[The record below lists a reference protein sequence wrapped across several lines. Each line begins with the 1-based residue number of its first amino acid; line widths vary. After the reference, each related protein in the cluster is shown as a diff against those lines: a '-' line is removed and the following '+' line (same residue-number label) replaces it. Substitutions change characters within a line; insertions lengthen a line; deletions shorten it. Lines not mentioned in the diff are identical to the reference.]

1 MDQLFGWVAA
11 AVTTSAILAFMLL
24 VWRTRGLR
32 RRLFLTLL
40 GVALVP
46 ALTVG
51 VVTWRETTGLGRLA
65 EAPGLREAVEASVD
79 LARALLDEYA
89 LELAQQADTWSS
101 GGERRLPGP
110 EYGWIETDQKGDGVM
125 GGAGVDRSQEL
136 RGLTGVGRLDDPAL
150 LYHVIELG
158 DGGSLIAVRFLQPE
172 LVARLHAAGQ
182 GVAGL
187 RQLGLYYEQ
196 ILRGRALLVAAAV
209 LFLSV
214 LLALLVSGGLT
225 DRLVGPLADLVE
237 ATRRV
242 TEGDREFVVDTRAVD
257 EVRELEEAFNE
268 MTAQLAH
275 SESRLRRSERL
286 AAWQGIARRLAH
298 EIKNPLTPIHLA
310 VHRARQRSEDPV
322 IVDSLR
328 AIEEETRN
336 LQRLAEEFSAL
347 GRLPVPR
354 RRPVPVAA
362 VARDVAALYLPED
375 LPLLVHGDAVLDA
388 DEGQLRQ
395 VFSNLFKNAVEAMGG
410 SGRLSLRIGGA
421 GPMVRLD
428 VDDSGPGLPEDTDR
442 IFEPEF
448 TTRSSG
454 TGLGLA
460 IVRRI
465 VEDHD
470 GSIHAVAAPDG
481 GARFRIEWPV
491 AAGEDRD
498 V

>member
-1 MDQLFGWVAA
+1 MGGGRGHDECGA
-11 AVTTSAILAFMLL
+11 
-24 VWRTRGLR
+24 GLR
-32 RRLFLTLL
+32 AAGLADPGAASAPVSDLARF
-40 GVALVP
+40 ALVP

-79 LARALLDEYA
+79 LARTLLDEYA
-89 LELAQQADTWSS
+89 IVLAKQAETWAT
-101 GGERRLPGP
+101 GAERRLPGP
-110 EYGWIETDQKGDGVM
+110 VYGWVETDQSGGVAT
-125 GGAGVDRSQEL
+125 GGAVVDPDPRLS
-136 RGLTGVGRLDDPAL
+136 GLSGAGRLDDPPL
-150 LYHVIELG
+150 LYHVIGLA
-158 DGGSLIAVRFLQPE
+158 DGGSLIAVRFLEPE

-182 GVAGL
+182 GAAGL

-209 LFLSV
+209 LFFSV

-225 DRLVGPLADLVE
+225 DRLVSPLADLVA

-242 TEGDREFVVDTRAVD
+242 TEGDREFIVDTRAVD

-275 SESRLRRSERL
+275 GEARLRHSERL

-310 VHRARQRSEDPV
+310 VHRARQRTEDPV
-322 IVDSLR
+322 IVDSLG

-336 LQRLAEEFSAL
+336 LQRLAEEFSTL
-347 GRLPVPR
+347 GRLPAPR
-354 RRPVPVAA
+354 LRPVHAAA
-362 VARDVAALYLPED
+362 VAREVAALYLPED
-375 LPLLVHGDAVLDA
+375 VSFSVDGDALIRA

-395 VFSNLFKNAVEAMGG
+395 VFSNLFKNAVEATGG
-410 SGRLSLRIGGA
+410 SGRLSLRITGTGLV
-421 GPMVRLD
+421 VRLEI
-428 VDDSGPGLPEDTDR
+428 DDDGPGLPEGADR

-465 VEDHD
+465 VEDHE
-470 GSIHAVAAPDG
+470 GSIHAVPAPGG
-481 GARFRIEWPV
+481 GARFSIEWPA

>member
-1 MDQLFGWVAA
+1 LDQLFGWVAA
-11 AVTTSAILAFMLL
+11 AVTTSAVLAFGLL
-24 VWRTRGLR
+24 VWRTSGLR

-79 LARALLDEYA
+79 LARTLLDEYA
-89 LELAQQADTWSS
+89 LELAQQADTWAGS
-101 GGERRLPGP
+101 GERQLPGP
-110 EYGWIETDQKGDGVM
+110 EFGWIETGGSRGLTT
-125 GGAGVDRSQEL
+125 GGALAGKSEEL
-136 RGLTGVGRLDDPAL
+136 RGLTGTGRLDAPPL
-150 LYHVIELG
+150 LYHVIELPH
-158 DGGSLIAVRFLQPE
+158 GGSLIALRSLGPG

-182 GVAGL
+182 GAAGL

-196 ILRGRALLVAAAV
+196 ILRGRALLVAAGV
-209 LFLSV
+209 LFFSV
-214 LLALLVSGGLT
+214 LIALLVSGGLT
-225 DRLVGPLADLVE
+225 DRLVRPLADLVE

-268 MTAQLAH
+268 MTTQLAH
-275 SESRLRRSERL
+275 GESRLRRSERL

-322 IVDSLR
+322 IAESLK

-354 RRPVPVAA
+354 RRPVHAAA
-362 VARDVAALYLPED
+362 VARDVAALYLPEG
-375 LPLLVHGDAVLDA
+375 LPLLVTGDALLDA

-410 SGRLSLRIGGA
+410 SGRLSLRIGGT
-421 GPMVRLD
+421 GPMVRLEI
-428 VDDSGPGLPEDTDR
+428 DDSGPGLPEDADR

-465 VEDHD
+465 VEDHE
-470 GSIHAVAAPDG
+470 GSIHAIAAPDG
-481 GARFRIEWPV
+481 GARFRIEWPT
-491 AAGEDRD
+491 AEGEDRD